1 MRPGFCLLVLC
12 RGRDSDRRWSLG
24 TGSGM
29 QSAGRGTEAW
39 ASVTDAGGAARRRA
53 TGARREKTE
62 TSGGRGGGRR
72 RPAPNPHRA
81 SARQKA
87 RPRFKAEC
95 SGSVSRPKWPR
106 EEKRWCA
113 EASAG
118 SQLAGRS
125 VQTGRALISRGIHT
139 ATARCSHPVAR
150 PEGAGPAVRRGTAR
164 ASVRPE
170 SAGGQAP
177 GAGGGWGPG
186 AGFVLSWGSRV
197 QGHLALITHL
207 LLSGGHVR
215 PAWGGDSPRHTD
227 RVTLAEAA
235 PALPQ
240 GTAVRTEGCE
250 GLHAFW
256 HVVGLGQPWAS
267 LGEMA

>member
-1 MRPGFCLLVLC
+1 M
-12 RGRDSDRRWSLG
+12 
-24 TGSGM
+24 
-29 QSAGRGTEAW
+29 
-39 ASVTDAGGAARRRA
+39 
-53 TGARREKTE
+53 
-62 TSGGRGGGRR
+62 
-72 RPAPNPHRA
+72 
-81 SARQKA
+81 
-87 RPRFKAEC
+87 
-95 SGSVSRPKWPR
+95 
-106 EEKRWCA
+106 EKRWCA

-118 SQLAGRS
+118 VPAGREIRPDM
-125 VQTGRALISRGIHT
+125 GRALISREIHT
-139 ATARCSHPVAR
+139 ATARVPASRGAAGGCR
-150 PEGAGPAVRRGTAR
+150 PSGPAAAPGGRACVRR
-164 ASVRPE
+164 VREGRPPGPAE
-170 SAGGQAP
+170 AG
-177 GAGGGWGPG
+177 GPG
-186 AGFVLSWGSRV
+186 AGFVLSWGSHV
-197 QGHLALITHL
+197 KGHLALITHL